1 MVDVNDELP
10 CMLCKQLVG
19 HLKDLLVANTTE
31 TEFKEVL
38 KGLCKQTK
46 SFSTEVLY
54 YLLII

>member
-10 CMLCKQLVG
+10 CMLCKQLVK

-38 KGLCKQTK
+38 KGLCKQTE

-54 YLLII
+54 YLLIT

>member
-1 MVDVNDELP
+1 MVDVNDDLP
-10 CMLCKQLVG
+10 CMLCKQLVS

-38 KGLCKQTK
+38 KGLCKQTE